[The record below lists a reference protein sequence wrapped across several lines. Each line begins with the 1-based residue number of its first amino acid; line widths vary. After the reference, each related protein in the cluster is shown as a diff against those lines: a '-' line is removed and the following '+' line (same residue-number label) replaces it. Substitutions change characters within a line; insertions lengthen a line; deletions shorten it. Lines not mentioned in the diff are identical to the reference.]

1 MCSTHRNRVKQG
13 KDINAPVRNARL
25 KPGEWGTWWTNPA
38 GYVGRSRRRLDG
50 SGTEVQFQH
59 RLVMEEHLGR
69 KLVSKENVHHINGVK
84 DDNRIENLELWSTSQ
99 PKGQRIED
107 KTAWAVEWLK
117 QYEPHL
123 LKS

>member
-1 MCSTHRNRVKQG
+1 MGEARVL
-13 KDINAPVRNARL
+13 L
-25 KPGEWGTWWTNPA
+25 KPGEYGVWWKNKG
-38 GYVGRSRRRLDG
+38 GYIARRRKPLDG
-50 SGTEVQFQH
+50 EKGEVQLQH
-59 RLVMEEHLGR
+59 RMVMEQHLGR
-69 KLVSKENVHHINGVK
+69 KLVGKENVHHINGVK